1 MAILVLK
8 PKEQTQLPD
17 GDDAE
22 VVLSAMDRR
31 LEQRLITPARAAT
44 AAGGALLVGLAAYAY
59 VEFGL
64 NRTLTVGAERVTISQ
79 VSYDTFREYIPVTGN
94 VVPRTTVY
102 LDAVEGG
109 QVTAVHVEE
118 GAFVT
123 RGQPLVT
130 FKNTNLELQVISAE
144 AQLTEQL
151 NYLSTTR
158 QNFEQSRLRNRRELI
173 DIDYQIDRLSRELAR
188 RRPLVAT
195 GGATRAQIDD
205 LEAELS
211 RYRSLR
217 VPVEQQLRLDE
228 EFGDNQLGR
237 MGEALEALN
246 RSLAIASDNLNNL
259 VITAPI
265 DGQLTSLEANPG
277 ESKTRG
283 QRVGQ
288 VDEQHEFKVSAF
300 VDEFYL
306 SRVTV
311 GQLAEVDL
319 DGERHEL
326 EVVKEYPGVRDRQF
340 EIDLG
345 FSSAPPQV
353 RRGQT
358 VRMRLEI
365 GQPADTLVLANG
377 AFYDDAG
384 GQWVFV
390 VDESGEFAERRA
402 VRFGRRNPENVEVL
416 DGLRDGE
423 RVITS
428 SYESFERF
436 DRIQFSGG
444 GS

>member
-1 MAILVLK
+1 MPILVLK
-8 PKEQTQLPD
+8 PKGHGEESVPH
-17 GDDAE
+17 DDD
-22 VVLSAMDRR
+22 VVLSAMDQR
-31 LEQRLITPARAAT
+31 LEQGLLTPWRIGV
-44 AAGGALLVGLAAYAY
+44 AAGALALVGLAVYGY

-64 NRTLTVGAERVTISQ
+64 NRTLIVGAERVTIAR

-109 QVTAVHVEE
+109 QITAVHVEE

-123 RGQPLVT
+123 AGQPLVT
-130 FKNTNLELQVISAE
+130 FKNTNLELQVIGAE

-158 QNFEQSRLRNRRELI
+158 QNFEQSRLGNQRELI
-173 DIDYQIDRLSRELAR
+173 DIEYQLDRLSRDLAR
-188 RRPLVAT
+188 KQPLLAT
-195 GGATRAQIDD
+195 GGVTKGQLDD
-205 LEAELS
+205 LEAELT
-211 RYRSLR
+211 RYRKLR
-217 VPVEQQLRLDE
+217 VPVAQQLRLDE
-228 EFGDNQLGR
+228 EFGSNQLTR

-246 RSLAIASDNLNNL
+246 KNLAIARDNLTNL

-265 DGQLTSLEANPG
+265 DGQLTLLQANAG
-277 ESKTRG
+277 ESKAPG

-288 VDEQHEFKVSAF
+288 VDEQNAFKVSAF

-306 SRVTV
+306 SRVAV
-311 GQLAEVDL
+311 GQLAEVEL
-319 DGERHEL
+319 DGKPYEL
-326 EVVKEYPGVRDRQF
+326 EVAKQYPDVRDRQF
-340 EIDLG
+340 EIDLVFVG
-345 FSSAPPQV
+345 EAPGI

-377 AFYDDAG
+377 GFYDDTG

-390 VDESGEFAERRA
+390 VDESGSVAERRD
-402 VRFGRRNPENVEVL
+402 VRFGRRNPEGIEVL
-416 DGLRDGE
+416 EGLRDGE

-428 SYESFERF
+428 SYESLERF
-436 DRIQFSGG
+436 DRIALTRAD
-444 GS
+444 